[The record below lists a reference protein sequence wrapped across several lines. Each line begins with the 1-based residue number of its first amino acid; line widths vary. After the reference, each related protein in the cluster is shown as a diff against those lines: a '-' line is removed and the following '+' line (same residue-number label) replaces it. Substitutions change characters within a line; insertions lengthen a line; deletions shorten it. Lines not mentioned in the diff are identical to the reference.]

1 VRSDHL
7 APGSII
13 AKTVVVH
20 TVSYFVLGI
29 LAFLLLD
36 YSGLFAQ
43 AGISQYM
50 RPTTDRIVMAG
61 PLFQPVRGLLLGVIL
76 YFLREPFFQRPKGWL
91 LLWATLVAVGILS
104 PYGAAPGSIEGLIYT
119 KLPLYFHVKG
129 LPEVLIQTLLFSAVL
144 FYWVNRPER
153 KWLNWGLG
161 VLFFLVLVGPTLG
174 LLVT

>member
-1 VRSDHL
+1 MQPNRVT
-7 APGSII
+7 PGTII
-13 AKTVVVH
+13 VKTIVVH
-20 TVSYFVLGI
+20 TVTYFVLGI
-29 LAFLLLD
+29 LAFFMLD

-76 YFLREPFFQRPKGWL
+76 YFLRESFFQRPKGWL
-91 LLWATLVAVGILS
+91 PLWATLVVVGILS

-119 KLPLYFHVKG
+119 KLPLYFHIKG

-144 FYWVNRPER
+144 FYWVNHPER
-153 KWLNWGLG
+153 KWLSWSLG
-161 VLFFLVLVGPTLG
+161 VLFFLLLLGPILG
-174 LLVT
+174 LLVG

>member
-1 VRSDHL
+1 MQPNRVT
-7 APGSII
+7 PGTII
-13 AKTVVVH
+13 VKTIVVH
-20 TVSYFVLGI
+20 TVTYFVLGI
-29 LAFLLLD
+29 LAFFMLD

-76 YFLREPFFQRPKGWL
+76 YFLRESFFQRPKGWL
-91 LLWATLVAVGILS
+91 LLWATLVVVGILS

-119 KLPLYFHVKG
+119 KLPLYFHIKG

-144 FYWVNRPER
+144 FYWVNHPER
-153 KWLNWGLG
+153 KWLSWSLG
-161 VLFFLVLVGPTLG
+161 VLFFLLLLGPILG
-174 LLVT
+174 LLVG